1 MTQSVRD
8 PDARA
13 LDVLLLEDSAL
24 DAELIA
30 EQLEGTGLRH
40 RLTRVVTRAEFV
52 AALQDER
59 RDLILADFVLPAF
72 DGMSA
77 LDIARGLN
85 PDAPFIFVSG
95 TLGEEIAVEALK
107 RGATDY
113 VLKQRLERLPPTV
126 LRALAEAHER
136 TERQRAQSEL
146 RHLLDE
152 RTALLNELDHR
163 VKNNLQLLLSLISY
177 DIRHA
182 EHGPVR
188 QALDSVKQRI
198 QALGTVHRDLYR
210 SEGLGTFDAAAFVS
224 DLAADL
230 LAGGERTDLVPDYN
244 LDPVAIPSAQAAPV
258 ALLLNEVLSNAIHH
272 AYNDRHGRLRLD
284 LHCNDGTCRFELT
297 DDAFTDEEKAAA
309 RSRSTGAIFK
319 ALSRQLAAEVEWP
332 DADPCV
338 LVRITFP
345 LQPAR

>member
-1 MTQSVRD
+1 MIASAHEL
-8 PDARA
+8 DANA
-13 LDVLLLEDSAL
+13 LDVLLLEDSSL

-30 EQLEGTGLRH
+30 EQLQGPGLRH
-40 RLTRVVTRAEFV
+40 RLTRVVTREEFV
-52 AALQDER
+52 AALQEAP

-77 LDIARGLN
+77 LGIARGLN
-85 PDAPFIFVSG
+85 PDVPFIFVSG

-113 VLKQRLERLPPTV
+113 VLKQRLERLPPTI

-146 RHLLDE
+146 RSLLDE

-182 EHGPVR
+182 EQGPVR
-188 QALDSVKQRI
+188 QALGSVKQRI

-210 SEGLGTFDAAAFVS
+210 SEGLGTFDAAAFVA

-230 LAGGERTDLVPDYN
+230 LASIERTDIVPDYR
-244 LDPVAIPSAQAAPV
+244 LDPVAIPSGQAAPV
-258 ALLLNEVLSNAIHH
+258 ALLLNEILSNAIHY
-272 AYNDRHGRLRLD
+272 AYDDRHGRLRLD
-284 LHCNDGTCRFELT
+284 LRHKEGTCCFEVT
-297 DDAFTDEEKAAA
+297 DDAFTDEEKAEA
-309 RSRSTGAIFK
+309 RIRSTGPIFK

-332 DADPCV
+332 ESEPSV

-345 LQPAR
+345 LQPAG